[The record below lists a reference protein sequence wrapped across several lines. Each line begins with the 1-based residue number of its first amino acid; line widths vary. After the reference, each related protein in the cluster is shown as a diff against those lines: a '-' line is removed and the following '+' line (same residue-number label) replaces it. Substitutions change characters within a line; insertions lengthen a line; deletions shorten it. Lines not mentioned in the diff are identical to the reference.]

1 MIASSTLRA
10 RVRSDERK
18 RFFASCWVRV
28 LPPCTTAAAR
38 RFAQAA
44 RAMEIG
50 ESPWCSKN
58 RWSSTATSPA
68 TSTGGASWSRTIT
81 RSSWWPG

>member
-10 RVRSDERK
+10 SVRSGERK

-50 ESPWCSKN
+50 EIP
-58 RWSSTATSPA
+58 
-68 TSTGGASWSRTIT
+68 
-81 RSSWWPG
+81 